1 MIGSP
6 TETESA
12 AKSGTNG
19 RASTQPDELADLLER
34 SFHRL
39 SGALGELQILGSV
52 QSDRAHLRLR
62 RWIARAQGVVL
73 LWIAAMVFV
82 AAGAV
87 LVVVGLAGG
96 LRELFADR
104 PWLGNLGAGL
114 VLIGSV
120 AAAWVGLRMA
130 KELSEAKRL
139 EKKYADME
147 SKRDARP

>member
-1 MIGSP
+1 
-6 TETESA
+6 
-12 AKSGTNG
+12 
-19 RASTQPDELADLLER
+19 
-34 SFHRL
+34 
-39 SGALGELQILGSV
+39 
-52 QSDRAHLRLR
+52 
-62 RWIARAQGVVL
+62 
-73 LWIAAMVFV
+73 MVFV